1 MVGGWVA
8 EYAFHYAKAKG
19 RDRVSAIHKANIM
32 QNKFCWE
39 VAEKYPDIKYE
50 KVIIDNC
57 CMMVHPYLNK
67 DITRVI
73 IFFIR
78 SW

>member
-32 QNKFCWE
+32 QNTGDLFLKCCWE

-57 CMMVHPYLNK
+57 CMMVHPLSK
-67 DITRVI
+67 
-73 IFFIR
+73 
-78 SW
+78 